1 MSHDYMIIKGLR
13 NIGQH
18 LGVTRSSILRW
29 HTQYDDPTLNFPL
42 IPRHTGKGANIMYW
56 IETELV
62 NQWLIRLS
70 HKDAI
75 QARMA
80 LRSHIRR
87 SVCRKINQAE
97 MAD

>member
-1 MSHDYMIIKGLR
+1 MIIKGLR
-13 NIGQH
+13 NISQH

-29 HTQYDDPTLNFPL
+29 HSQYDDPTLNFPL
-42 IPRHTGKGANIMYW
+42 IPRHTGKGANIYYL
-56 IETELV
+56 TTSELI
-62 NQWLIRLS
+62 NAWLIRLS

-87 SVCRKINQAE
+87 SVCRKVNQAE
-97 MAD
+97 VT